1 MPSPYGQSL
10 GGKWV
15 LLVGWSRWYEH
26 AFLIF
31 PVRGGHHMQDV
42 VSQSSTLARLTAE
55 APIDANQHA
64 RDTYQ
69 AHLASGVGAAN

>member
-31 PVRGGHHMQDV
+31 PVRGGYHMQDV
-42 VSQSSTLARLTAE
+42 VSQCST
-55 APIDANQHA
+55 
-64 RDTYQ
+64 
-69 AHLASGVGAAN
+69 